1 MLPRKTTQ
9 AGSAAASTLA
19 FRDELGVVRLAP
31 LPVLLHVDIVK
42 AGLVPGELHQHRLV
56 TVDAGLRAQV
66 RHGSP
71 AQGSGS
77 LPGRG
82 YVAIS
87 HLCSQ
92 HPTYPTWNRAR
103 EKKSAPT
110 YPTL

>member
-1 MLPRKTTQ
+1 MDVEPPRD
-9 AGSAAASTLA
+9 AI
-19 FRDELGVVRLAP
+19 DAP
-31 LPVLLHVDIVK
+31 CHY
-42 AGLVPGELHQHRLV
+42 VPL
-56 TVDAGLRAQV
+56 
-66 RHGSP
+66 S
-71 AQGSGS
+71 SGS

-110 YPTL
+110 YPTLAPRCPEPWCEYWSMKILSVCVRAS